1 MTFPELVKA
10 ALELGIIPALALFLV
25 VAMHLQNRQLMKDR
39 RDMEISLLR
48 TLREVI
54 ATNQDT
60 IDRLYDKLQSTEKSD
75 ETVKREQR
83 RRPGNKDQ
91 G

>member
-1 MTFPELVKA
+1 MVFAEVVKA

-25 VAMHLQNRQLMKDR
+25 VAMHLQNRQLMTDR

-54 ATNQDT
+54 AANQDT
-60 IDRLYDKLQSTEKSD
+60 IDRLYNRLQRAEKLD
-75 ETVKREQR
+75 EPHQDRDSR
-83 RRPGNKDQ
+83 RGPHPQ